1 MPRPRK
7 IRIISSDEDDDGSA
21 GVTTAAAAAPSKS
34 EAESTTATRRISTRS
49 TRSTSTSKPKASLN
63 GSVSTS
69 RTIPAATAITAQTGN
84 VASKS
89 TRPSRSK
96 ASATVTSP
104 RKTSKLA
111 TSQAPKQTPSISSFF
126 SKATHTQPARKPK
139 RGISQLSEQLH
150 EDEDID
156 SIESSSDDENR
167 RRNHRKVVVPIISS
181 EPDELPRKLP
191 TPPAKAAT
199 TKPSKARSQAPDT
212 TNEAVDLQTWA
223 DKYAPTSTA
232 ELAVHKRKIDDVRT
246 WLSNVFTGTSSKRL
260 LVLSGPSGSGKT
272 ATITALAR
280 EMDFD
285 VLKWENP
292 SQYDSSADG
301 IYESLNAKFEEF
313 MGRGTGYGALP
324 LVASA
329 PKNVPTKKAETVRD
343 PTRRQVILL
352 EDLPNIFSSSAAGS
366 SAMMSFRG
374 AVHEFLATP
383 QDDVL
388 PSPCVLVI
396 SENLTTQSN
405 SSSIT
410 PHRLLGPQLL
420 NHRRT
425 TSIAFNKIATTIMQK
440 ALEKVIDVETRRMG
454 ISDKPSGAILAGVGA
469 CGDIRSAINT
479 LEFMMVGKG
488 GGLAKGKLPA
498 AKGKKG
504 GRGARSRAEPSESEK
519 LTLEL
524 ITQRESSLGI
534 FHAVGK
540 VVWNKRSDPS
550 DPIIQPPEILPDP
563 PPDLTAFARP
573 SSLVDIT
580 TLIDT
585 AGVDLDTF
593 ISGIHEN
600 YLPSCVGD
608 SFLEH
613 FEACIEHLSDADLL
627 SSTSPGSRSQVE
639 DNMRQGELSFQ
650 VAVRGTLLGL
660 PTKVK
665 RESSRNGSGSSGTMY
680 YPMSQRLWRDREVIE
695 GLVGIFV
702 ASGLRDFGNE
712 KIPGG
717 MAELDALL
725 DYLPYAHR
733 IAKGKMRRVG
743 GLRTPAMKNLEK
755 VVLYRGVGDQ
765 SEAVPD
771 GPDEDEEVENGEE
784 DEMGN
789 VRVRRKVRRQKE
801 ETGGQYG
808 SRFKRRKDGGVG
820 IAGIGEGD
828 RKPGDA
834 VEESLEGLVLADDDI
849 EDSQ

>member
-1 MPRPRK
+1 MARPRK
-7 IRIISSDEDDDGSA
+7 IRIISSDEDDDEPA
-21 GVTTAAAAAPSKS
+21 GTRAAATAPHKS
-34 EAESTTATRRISTRS
+34 DAETTSTRRISTRS
-49 TRSTSTSKPKASLN
+49 TRSTSTSKPKGTLN
-63 GSVSTS
+63 GSASTS
-69 RTIPAATAITAQTGN
+69 RATPSATTAQTTAA
-84 VASKS
+84 ASKS
-89 TRPSRSK
+89 ARTSRPK

-104 RKTSKLA
+104 RKTSKLPA
-111 TSQAPKQTPSISSFF
+111 SQATKQTPSISSFF
-126 SKATHTQPARKPK
+126 SKATHTQPPRKPK

-156 SIESSSDDENR
+156 SIESSSDDDNR
-167 RRNHRKVVVPIISS
+167 RRNVRKVVVPIISS

-191 TPPAKAAT
+191 TPPSNICP
-199 TKPSKARSQAPDT
+199 TKPSKARLNASNPAH
-212 TNEAVDLQTWA
+212 EAIELQTWA

-246 WLSNVFTGTSSKRL
+246 WLADVFASASSKRL

-272 ATITALAR
+272 ATITALAK

-313 MGRGTGYGALP
+313 MGRGTGYGALT
-324 LVASA
+324 LVTSASSNA
-329 PKNVPTKKAETVRD
+329 LAKKAEKPRD
-343 PTRRQVILL
+343 PNRRQVILL

-388 PSPCVLVI
+388 PSPCILII

-425 TSIAFNKIATTIMQK
+425 TSIPFNKVAATIMQK
-440 ALEKVIDVETRRMG
+440 ALEKVIDLEARRTG
-454 ISDKPSGAILAGVGA
+454 TERPSAAVLVGVGA

-479 LEFMMVGKG
+479 LEFIMIGKSA
-488 GGLAKGKLPA
+488 GLSRREVPPR
-498 AKGKKG
+498 GKKG
-504 GRGARSRAEPSESEK
+504 KGRGTQTRVEASESER

-540 VVWNKRSDPS
+540 VVWNKRFDPS
-550 DPIIQPPEILPDP
+550 DPRIQPPEILPDP
-563 PPDLTAFARP
+563 PPDLATFARP
-573 SSLVDIT
+573 PSLVDIT

-585 AGVDLDTF
+585 AGVDLETF
-593 ISGIHEN
+593 ISGVHEN
-600 YLPSCVGD
+600 YLPSCGGD
-608 SFLEH
+608 SFIEQ

-627 SSTSPGSRSQVE
+627 SSFISPGSRNQVE

-665 RESSRNGSGSSGTMY
+665 RESSRGGTGSSGTMY
-680 YPMSQRLWRDREVIE
+680 YPMSQRLWRDKEVIE

-712 KIPGG
+712 KIAGG

-725 DYLPYAHR
+725 EYLPYAHR
-733 IAKGKMRRVG
+733 ITKGKLRRVG

-771 GPDEDEEVENGEE
+771 GPDEEEEVENGEE

-789 VRVRRKVRRQKE
+789 VKVRRKVRRQKE
-801 ETGGQYG
+801 EAGGQYG
-808 SRFKRRKDGGVG
+808 GRFRRRKDGGVG
-820 IAGIGEGD
+820 IVGIGEGD
-828 RKPGDA
+828 QRGEG
-834 VEESLEGLVLADDDI
+834 VEDSLEGLVLADDDI
-849 EDSQ
+849 EDSP